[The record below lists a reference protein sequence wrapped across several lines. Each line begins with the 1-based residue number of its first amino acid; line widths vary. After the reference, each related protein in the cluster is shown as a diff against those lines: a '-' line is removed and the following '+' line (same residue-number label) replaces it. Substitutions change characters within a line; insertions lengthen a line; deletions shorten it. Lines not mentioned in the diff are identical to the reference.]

1 MTIPGNGLKE
11 NRYMSTDPL
20 VRAVYHLEC
29 EGYEDEAK
37 AVKERIAEL
46 EAQLNEARF
55 REQAANN
62 NMMAIVEAGKS
73 VRLLLLKCEQKLRQN
88 NLEVPKLEVTK

>member
-1 MTIPGNGLKE
+1 VSVNKE
-11 NRYMSTDPL
+11 L
-20 VRAVYHLEC
+20 VNDLR
-29 EGYEDEAK
+29 K
-37 AVKERIAEL
+37 AEERIAEL
-46 EAQLNEARF
+46 EEQLNEARLQ
-55 REQAANN
+55 EQAANN